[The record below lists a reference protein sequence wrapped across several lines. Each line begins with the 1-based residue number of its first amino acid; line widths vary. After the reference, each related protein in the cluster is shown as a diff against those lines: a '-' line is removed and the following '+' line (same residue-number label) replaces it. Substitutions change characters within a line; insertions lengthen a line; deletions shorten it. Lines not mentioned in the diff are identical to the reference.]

1 MKLSNKDITITVKN
15 STYYFGFLAWD
26 TEFFGVPSYILNT
39 EKSNMRINSGVVSQ
53 LKARLDGT
61 FVSAKVDTALDYRII
76 SLLSKSGFQ
85 YIDTEV
91 TLEHHRISAIST
103 PNKNILITRLRR
115 NEGLPYKKLG
125 SVYSLD
131 RFHTDPHIPAK
142 KADQLWVYYLKNF
155 VPDGQHEVFAA
166 YIKKDI
172 AGIVLINLNDSH
184 AIISF
189 ISVRK
194 RYQNMNIGSSLLQKV
209 VQNFKEKPLLVGT
222 QIKNVKAINFYIR
235 NGFSRIFNTKTI
247 LHKW

>member
-15 STYYFGFLAWD
+15 STYYFRFLAWD
-26 TEFFGVPSYILNT
+26 TEFFGRPSYTIDT
-39 EKSNMRINSGVVSQ
+39 EKSNMQANSGFVSQ
-53 LKARLDGT
+53 IKTRFAGT
-61 FVSAKVDTALDYRII
+61 FVSAKVDTTLDYQII
-76 SLLSKSGFQ
+76 SLLSESGFQ

-91 TLEHHRISAIST
+91 TLEHRRIPAISI
-103 PNKNILITRLRR
+103 PNKNILITRLTR
-115 NEGLPYKKLG
+115 NEGLPYENLG

-155 VPDGQHEVFAA
+155 VPDDQHEMFAA
-166 YIKKDI
+166 YVNKAI
-172 AGIVLINLNDSH
+172 AGVVLVVLHDSH
-184 AIISF
+184 ARISF

-194 RYQNMNIGSSLLQKV
+194 RYQNMNIGSSLLQEV
-209 VQNFKEKPLLVGT
+209 LRNFKEKPIWVGT

-235 NGFSRIFNTKTI
+235 NGFSRIFSTKTI